1 MDWFILAIK
10 ISNPFAV
17 ALVAILLFLVSA
29 AAFFYFGVRSYQNK
43 KTIEITPTSKANAVA
58 PGLVELT
65 GIAKSAD
72 DGLRSPIFGKE
83 CAYYRTTIER
93 YIPGKGAHWKEYE
106 YARKESGPR
115 FLLRDDSGLI
125 LIDSTGAESKVSYQ
139 IYSEMDIQEN
149 LSEPCRKY
157 LEETLNNPE
166 SKSAKYMHFSL
177 FQLWPT
183 KYRITEYVIE
193 PGHQLYVLGTAK
205 IPDFQLPPGLTS
217 DMYVC
222 KGDGNAFI
230 IAESSE
236 KNAIGSSNTGMLIG
250 AGGAVGMVLSVFY
263 ALVSGQ
269 AVMSLIMFFLMLV
282 LLALVFAAPTFLKKI
297 AEKPPEMPKNP

>member
-10 ISNPFAV
+10 VSNPFAV

-29 AAFFYFGVRSYQNK
+29 VAFFYFGVRSYQNK
-43 KTIEITPTSKANAVA
+43 KTIEITPTSKANAVV
-58 PGLVELT
+58 PGLVELS
-65 GIAKSAD
+65 GIAKAVDSN
-72 DGLRSPIFGKE
+72 LCSPIFGKE
-83 CAYYRTTIER
+83 CVYYRIIIEKL
-93 YIPGKGAHWKEYE
+93 IKGKSAHWKEYE
-106 YARKESGPR
+106 YARRESSPR

-125 LIDSTGAESKVSYQ
+125 LIDSSGADNKLTYQ
-139 IYSEMDIQEN
+139 EYSERGTPET
-149 LSEPCRKY
+149 LSEPCKKY
-157 LEETLNNPE
+157 LEETLKNPQSE
-166 SKSAKYMHFSL
+166 SMKYLSF
-177 FQLWPT
+177 WPSED
-183 KYRITEYVIE
+183 YRITETIIE
-193 PGHQLYVLGTAK
+193 PGHKLYVLGTAK

-217 DMYVC
+217 DMYIC

-250 AGGAVGMVLSVFY
+250 AGGAVGMILSVFY

-269 AVMSLIMFFLMLV
+269 AVMSIIMFFMMLV
-282 LLALVFAAPTFLKKI
+282 LLALVFAAPSFLKKI